1 MGTQPVAL
9 ITGASSGIGQ
19 ATAELFAAN
28 GFRVFGTSRAPDA
41 GTAQAYAI
49 RPYTMLPLDVRLD
62 ESVDAAV
69 RHILDQAGR
78 IDVLVNSAGYSQS
91 GAIEENSIAEAQA
104 QFDTNLFGV
113 MRVIKAA
120 APIMRR
126 QGGGHII
133 NISSVLGQVAF
144 PYVGLYAASKFA
156 LEGFTEALRHELR
169 QFNIQVALIEPGFV
183 KTNFDGQRPVSL
195 IDDYATGRQAAFQ
208 WSRAGIEH
216 GMAPGVV
223 AQAIL
228 AVATTPTPRLRN
240 RIGRTAR
247 LLSALKRLLPE
258 PTFERVQRRIFET
271 NQARTRQPQPRAS

>member
-19 ATAELFAAN
+19 ATAELFAAS

-41 GTAQAYAI
+41 GAART
-49 RPYTMLPLDVRLD
+49 YTMLSLDVRLD

-69 RHILDQAGR
+69 RDVLGQAGR
-78 IDVLVNSAGYSQS
+78 IDVLVNNAGYSQS

-113 MRVIKAA
+113 MRVIKAV

-126 QGGGHII
+126 QGAGHII

-183 KTNFDGQRPVSL
+183 KTSFAGQRPTSL

-208 WSRAGIEH
+208 WSRAGIDG
-216 GMAPGVV
+216 GMAPDVV

-228 AVATTPTPRLRN
+228 AVATTHTPRLRN
-240 RIGRTAR
+240 RIGRTSR
-247 LLSALKRLLPE
+247 LLSTLKRFLPE
-258 PTFERVQRRIFET
+258 PAFERVQRRIFET
-271 NQARTRQPQPRAS
+271 NQARTRRPQPHAS

>member
-1 MGTQPVAL
+1 MATQPVAL

-28 GFRVFGTSRAPDA
+28 GFRVFGTSRAAD
-41 GTAQAYAI
+41 GRTAQAYAI
-49 RPYTMLPLDVRLD
+49 RPYTMLPLDVCLD

-69 RHILDQAGR
+69 RNVLDQAGG
-78 IDVLVNSAGYSQS
+78 IDVLVNNAGYSQS

-113 MRVIKAA
+113 MRVIKAV

-126 QGGGHII
+126 QGRGHII
-133 NISSVLGQVAF
+133 NISSVLGHVAF
-144 PYVGLYAASKFA
+144 PYVGLYGASKFA

-183 KTNFDGQRPVSL
+183 KTNFAGRRPISL
-195 IDDYATGRQAAFQ
+195 IDEYATGRQAAFQ
-208 WSRAGIEH
+208 WSRAGIEG
-216 GMAPGVV
+216 GMEPGVV

-240 RIGRTAR
+240 RIGRTSR
-247 LLSALKRLLPE
+247 LLGMLKRLLPE
-258 PTFERVQRRIFET
+258 PVFERVQRRTFET
-271 NQARTRQPQPRAS
+271 NQVRARRPQPHTS